1 MPDFRPGELSQ
12 WVSRLW
18 KNGMP
23 DDPVTGISNDTRTIQ
38 PGNLYVAIR
47 GENFDGHDFV
57 QLAFENGAGGALVS
71 ERFQWSRNPVL

>member
-1 MPDFRPGELSQ
+1 VPEFRPGELSQ

-38 PGNLYVAIR
+38 PGNLYIALLYIR
-47 GENFDGHDFV
+47 P
-57 QLAFENGAGGALVS
+57 LKGGRAVH
-71 ERFQWSRNPVL
+71 W